1 MKRLNKPRVLIIS
14 FSPLNSDPRVL
25 RQIQSLQNKYDLII
39 AGYESSMVTGIKEI
53 ILTKKELNFF
63 QRIRNVLL
71 IIFGLS
77 KIYYWFF
84 IPEINEIYSKLK
96 REEFDLII
104 VNDFDPLPL
113 ALKLAKKCPILLDSH
128 EYTPGELPM
137 NNIRLYPLK
146 IFNKWLV
153 NKHITKV
160 RKISTVSS
168 EIARLYYENFEIDSP
183 IVLPN
188 VPNYRNI
195 QPRRVSENKI
205 KLVHHG
211 IVSNNRGL
219 EILIETMNHVGKL
232 FELHLILLGSSAA
245 INGFKHM
252 SKDKSNIFFHKS
264 VSFDSIIPF
273 LNQFDVGIFIL
284 PPKSANALFALP
296 NKFFEFV
303 QARLAVIIGP
313 SPEMAN
319 YVNEYKFGL
328 ITKDFCVEDLT
339 KQLMSLDSQT
349 VWEFKEA
356 AHNAAAELCWENYLP
371 NFISAV
377 EGSLNQN

>member
-1 MKRLNKPRVLIIS
+1 
-14 FSPLNSDPRVL
+14 
-25 RQIQSLQNKYDLII
+25 
-39 AGYESSMVTGIKEI
+39 
-53 ILTKKELNFF
+53 
-63 QRIRNVLL
+63 
-71 IIFGLS
+71 
-77 KIYYWFF
+77 
-84 IPEINEIYSKLK
+84 
-96 REEFDLII
+96 LII

-146 IFNKWLV
+146 IYNKWLV

-160 RKISTVSS
+160 RKMSTVSS

-188 VPNYRNI
+188 VPNYINI
-195 QPRRVSENKI
+195 PPRRVPGNKI

-232 FELHLILLGSSAA
+232 FELHLILVGSSAA
-245 INGFKHM
+245 INEFKHM
-252 SKDKSNIFFHKS
+252 SKDKSNIFFHKP

-284 PPKSANALFALP
+284 PPKTANALFALP

-313 SPEMAN
+313 SPEMAK
-319 YVNEYKFGL
+319 YVKEYKFGL
-328 ITKDFCVEDLT
+328 ITRDFCVEDLT
-339 KQLMSLDSQT
+339 KQLLSIDSQT
-349 VWEFKEA
+349 IWEFKEA
-356 AHNAAAELCWENYLP
+356 AHNAAAELCWENFSP

-377 EGSLNQN
+377 EGSLNRN